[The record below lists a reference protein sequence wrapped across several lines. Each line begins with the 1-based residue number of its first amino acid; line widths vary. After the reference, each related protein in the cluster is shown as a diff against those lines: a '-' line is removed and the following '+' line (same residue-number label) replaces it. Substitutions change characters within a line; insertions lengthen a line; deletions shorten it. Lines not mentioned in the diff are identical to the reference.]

1 MKPDFNRAQNAATE
15 LLLKQTINSLYL
27 DARNFILPDG
37 IIIDTV
43 QNFSELTQCPITE
56 LGIGLID
63 GACLLQQGSHQ
74 IILYDDTIRNE
85 QRKHWGI
92 IHELGHACLGHS
104 CDDRKYE
111 IEAHFFAAQL
121 VSPEIVLV
129 DICKRKGC
137 ITAYDLYTNFNLSL
151 EAAQKRIRTLQQRP
165 CYNYDD
171 VDRQL
176 LEKFSPVLDEALHF
190 CYHVS

>member
-1 MKPDFNRAQNAATE
+1 MKPDFDRAQNAATE
-15 LLLKQTINSLYL
+15 LLLRQTIDSLYL

-37 IIIDTV
+37 IVIDTV
-43 QNFSELTQCPITE
+43 QNFSELVQRPITE
-56 LGIGLID
+56 LGVGSIE
-63 GACLLQQGSHQ
+63 GACLLRHGRYK

-104 CDDRKYE
+104 RDDRKAE

-129 DICKRKGC
+129 DIYKRRGHLSD
-137 ITAYDLYTNFNLSL
+137 YDIYNNFNLSL
-151 EAAQKRIRTLQQRP
+151 EAAQKRIRTLRQRS
-165 CYNYDD
+165 CYNSGEI
-171 VDRQL
+171 DRKL
-176 LEKFSPVLDEALHF
+176 LEKFTPVLDRSFAF
-190 CYHVS
+190 RSNAS

>member
-104 CDDRKYE
+104 RDDRKDE

-121 VSPEIVLV
+121 ISPEIVLI
-129 DICKRKGC
+129 DICKRRGHLSD
-137 ITAYDLYTNFNLSL
+137 YDLYNNFNLSL
-151 EAAQKRIRTLQQRP
+151 EAAQKRIRTLQQRS
-165 CYNYDD
+165 CYNSGEI
-171 VDRQL
+171 DRKL
-176 LEKFSPVLDEALHF
+176 LEKFTPVLDRSFAF
-190 CYHVS
+190 RSNAS